1 MTDVGSE
8 GRIMAATEN
17 VPTRDDRRDEL
28 IHDPMVQEIMDYE
41 RDALVEKY
49 EAELQEHRLHT
60 EPIDFAKMDR
70 RERWRWIIVGAIAM
84 LAVAVLALFLVGLW
98 VLS

>member
-17 VPTRDDRRDEL
+17 VPTRDERRDEL
-28 IHDPMVQEIMDYE
+28 IHDPIVQEIVDTHTAE
-41 RDALVEKY
+41 IVTLY

-70 RERWRWIIVGAIAM
+70 RERWRWIIVGALAV